1 MNFLYPGFLFALL
14 AVAIPVIIHL
24 FNFRKYKQVYFSN
37 VQFLTEAKAESAS
50 GEKLKNLL
58 ILIARILAIVFLVF
72 AFARPYL
79 KSDTAV
85 DPGLATVVSV
95 FVDNSFSMQS
105 VNKEGSLL
113 DDAKRRAREIVKG
126 YPISTRFVLTT
137 NDFEGRHQR
146 LLLKE
151 DFLSQLEGVKI
162 SAGNKSLE
170 QVLNRQQG
178 FVTGSSNHIEYIL
191 SDFQEHFAGNKPL
204 AAKAGVQVNLVKLK
218 ANELPNVAVDSV
230 WFLSPLHR
238 PGAQEKLVVRL
249 RNYTSSAVQGIP
261 VRLTIDN
268 QQKAIANLDIPEG
281 TIQDTLTFGGLA
293 AGWHKAKLS
302 IKDYPVTFD
311 DELNFTFK
319 SDQELKVLS
328 IGTGSGAP
336 YLRSLFAAD
345 PYFRLT
351 EMEEAN
357 IKYSSFGDFRLI
369 ILNAVMA
376 PSSGLAQ
383 QLKSYVQGGGT
394 IAIYPELA
402 AEAAVYNSFLQALD
416 LPGIV
421 QLRTEKTSLSSI
433 DFKNPL
439 FKDVFE
445 EVPKNME
452 LPEVNSYFQYA
463 LSNQRSSRKLMELPL
478 NRVFFGQY
486 SSGAGQIFLSATS
499 LDLKDSNLPQHPVFV
514 PLMYKIAFSST
525 QEQPL
530 FYTVGK
536 DELVETAKTTLAAN
550 QALKLSSAG
559 IDLIPELRQ
568 VPGKTLIYMADQ
580 IRQPGF
586 FELRKADSLLSIF
599 AFNQSRLESESSF
612 AGQAALKK
620 ILPQKQ
626 VRFIDAGRDALSVG
640 DSAKNNSN
648 ELWKLCL
655 VLCIVFLAVEILL
668 IKYFHHIKF

>member
-58 ILIARILAIVFLVF
+58 ILISRILAIIFLVL
-72 AFARPYL
+72 AFARPYF
-79 KSDTAV
+79 KNDATV
-85 DPGLATVVSV
+85 DPGNATVVSV
-95 FVDNSFSMQS
+95 YVDNSFSMQS
-105 VNKEGSLL
+105 VNKEGNLL

-126 YPISTRFVLTT
+126 YPVSTKFVLTT

-146 LLLKE
+146 MLQKE
-151 DFLSQLEGVKI
+151 DFLSQLEAVKI

-170 QVLNRQQG
+170 QVLSRQQS
-178 FVTGSSNHIEYIL
+178 FVPGNNNHIEYIL
-191 SDFQEHFAGNKPL
+191 SDFQQNFVGNKVL
-204 AAKAGVQVNLVKLK
+204 SSKAGVQVNLVKLT
-218 ANELPNVAVDSV
+218 ANALPNIAVDSV

-238 PGAQEKLVVRL
+238 PGDQEKLVVRL
-249 RNYTSSAVQGIP
+249 RNYTNAPVQGIP
-261 VRLTIDN
+261 VKLTIDN
-268 QQKAIANLDIPEG
+268 QQKAIANLKIPEG
-281 TIQDTLTFGGLA
+281 TIQDTLSFSGLNE
-293 AGWHKAKLS
+293 GWHKAKVS

-319 SDQELKVLS
+319 SDRELKVLS
-328 IGTGSGAP
+328 IGTGNGAP
-336 YLRSLFAAD
+336 YIRSLFAAD
-345 PYFRLT
+345 PFFSLT
-351 EMEEAN
+351 EMAEAN
-357 IKYSSFGDFRLI
+357 IKYSSFGDYRLI
-369 ILNAVMA
+369 VLNGLEN

-383 QLKSYVQGGGT
+383 QLKSYVEGGGAVVIFPNVT
-394 IAIYPELA
+394 AGQAIYIT
-402 AEAAVYNSFLQALD
+402 FLQALG

-421 QLRTEKTSLSSI
+421 QLRSEQTTISSI

-445 EVPKNME
+445 EIPKNLE
-452 LPEVNSYFQYA
+452 LPQVSNYFQYA
-463 LSNQRSSRKLMELPL
+463 SSNQRNSRKLMELPL

-486 SSGAGQIFLSATS
+486 NFGGGQIFLSASS
-499 LDLKDSNLPQHPVFV
+499 LDPKDNNLPQHPVFV
-514 PLMYKIAFSST
+514 PLMYKIAFSSA
-525 QEQPL
+525 QAQPL

-536 DELVETAKTTLAAN
+536 DELVETSKTTLAAN
-550 QALKLSSAG
+550 QTLRLTSEG

-568 VPGKTLIYMADQ
+568 VPGKTLVYTADQ

-586 FELRKADSLLSIF
+586 FELRKADSLLSVF
-599 AFNQSRLESESSF
+599 AFNQSRLESESRY
-612 AGQAALKK
+612 AGSAELKK

-626 VRFIDAGRDALSVG
+626 VRFLDANQDALSFG
-640 DSAKNNSN
+640 DTAKNNSN

-655 VLCIVFLAVEILL
+655 ILSIVFLAVEILL
-668 IKYFHHIKF
+668 IKFFHHIKF